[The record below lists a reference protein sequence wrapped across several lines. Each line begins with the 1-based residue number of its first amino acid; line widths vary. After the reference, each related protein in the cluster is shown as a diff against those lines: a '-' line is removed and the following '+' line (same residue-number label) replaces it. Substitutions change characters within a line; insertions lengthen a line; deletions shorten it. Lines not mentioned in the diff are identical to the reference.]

1 MKANVNKMKL
11 DNTIESMNLSSKLI
25 EKMHANNIITIENIW
40 TKTRKELKQL
50 GFTDSEI
57 KSVVIALQLEGLDLN
72 KKKYD

>member
-1 MKANVNKMKL
+1 MKL

>member
-1 MKANVNKMKL
+1 MKL

-25 EKMHANNIITIENIW
+25 EKMHANNIRTIENIW